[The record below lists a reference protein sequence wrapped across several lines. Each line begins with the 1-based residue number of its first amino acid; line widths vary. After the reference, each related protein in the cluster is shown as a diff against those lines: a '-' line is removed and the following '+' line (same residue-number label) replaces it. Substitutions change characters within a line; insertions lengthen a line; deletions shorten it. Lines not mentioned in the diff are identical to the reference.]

1 VEEYGAFVPMN
12 LRFGFVMT
20 LRADGS
26 AEYRNVSREWDHLD
40 SPIPPPFGVVWEV
53 TEAGTLTIYI
63 PIAPMP
69 EYEINDWI
77 QEAIRYDIIK
87 IEPDALILS
96 NQAHD
101 GESTLLLRREPTKT
115 PEVL

>member
-12 LRFGFVMT
+12 PRFGFVMT